1 MVGSML
7 NKVVTTAGPGQ
18 PRPAGGSLKKLL
30 VCAPSN
36 AAVDELVLR
45 LKLGAKSLMGKHQNI
60 NVIRLGRGEAIN
72 AAVKDVTLEELVNRR
87 MKDEN
92 VHDNAKAGIDSVH
105 AEAGKIKEKVNDL
118 WIQVTMARE
127 KGDKAEVDKCQ
138 RELDQWKRR
147 QAQIG
152 AKIDEIKS
160 SGKSAAREVDLKRLQ
175 FQKEILGSAHVL
187 CATLSGSGHD
197 LFKSLN
203 DVDFETVIID
213 EAAQCVELSAL
224 IPLKYGGVK
233 CILVGDPKQLPPT
246 VLSQSAARYGY
257 DQSLF
262 VRMQQSHPGDV
273 HLLDMQYR
281 MHPHIS
287 MFPSREFY
295 EGRLIDGADMAALRR
310 QPWHASTIF
319 SPYRFFD
326 VKGVQTKGS
335 KGQSLVN
342 LQEINVAM
350 QLYERLRT
358 DYRTFDFK
366 RKIGVITPYKAQLF
380 RLRDSFASRYG
391 PDIGDMIEFNTTDAF
406 QGRECEIIIFSCV
419 RASPTGGIGFMTD
432 IRRMNV
438 GLTRAKS
445 SLWILGNSQ
454 ALVQGEYWSKVVD
467 DARARD
473 LYTNGD
479 IVKLLQR
486 PTERT
491 AQDDMS
497 PAAPALTTGGSWADP
512 PQANTSSVQE
522 IPMHDAPP
530 APPPMSVQQPHP
542 YGDKVPDYDVRKR
555 ISHIDGRGQAVPD
568 QSRPAA
574 PPVIHPTTGD
584 EQRPNVKKR
593 QHEGHGDSG
602 HPAKRVC
609 GCTRDGSS
617 SCPFHALDLCL
628 TFLQVASGAN
638 GGNNTGRG
646 GNDKP
651 KNGGNQGPNQQTRKP
666 KVLQPIAGKKGP
678 RPPRPP
684 KPPAAPAPPIDP
696 SAMDALGLRPPE
708 RPPPPEAQGGQGQR
722 PPGGARPPGNQDSG
736 ALPGA
741 PSRVS
746 G

>member
-1 MVGSML
+1 ML
-7 NKVVTTAGPGQ
+7 SKVVTTVAPGQ
-18 PRPAGGSLKKLL
+18 QRPPGGSLKKLL

-45 LKLGAKSLMGKHQNI
+45 LKQGAKSLAGNHQNI

-87 MKDEN
+87 LQDEN

-105 AEAGKIKEKVNDL
+105 AEAAKIKEKVDDL
-118 WIQVTMARE
+118 WVKVTMARD
-127 KGDKAEVDKCQ
+127 KGDKAETDKYQ
-138 RELDQWKRR
+138 RELDHWKRL

-152 AKIDEIKS
+152 AKIDEMKS
-160 SGKSAAREVDLKRLQ
+160 GGKTAAREVDLKRLQ

-197 LFKSLN
+197 LFKSLT

-262 VRMQQSHPGDV
+262 VRMQQAHPEDV

-281 MHPHIS
+281 MHPQIS

-295 EGRLIDGADMAALRR
+295 EGRLVDGSDMADLRR
-310 QPWHASTIF
+310 QPWHASTVF

-342 LQEINVAM
+342 NQEINVAL

-358 DYRTFDFK
+358 DYNKCDFK
-366 RKIGVITPYKAQLF
+366 RKIGIITPYKAQLL
-380 RLRDSFASRYG
+380 RLREVFVSRFG
-391 PDIGDMIEFNTTDAF
+391 PDIGEVIEFNTTDAF

-454 ALVQGEYWSKVVD
+454 ALVQGEYWAKVID

-479 IVKLLQR
+479 IVSMLSR
-486 PTERT
+486 PTEKT
-491 AQDDMS
+491 ARYDS
-497 PAAPALTTGGSWADP
+497 PPAARPLP
-512 PQANTSSVQE
+512 PPSTTSSASAGSPQPSTMPVKE
-522 IPMHDAPP
+522 MPMHDAPP
-530 APPPMSVQQPHP
+530 PPATTADQEPRQHLDV
-542 YGDKVPDYDVRKR
+542 VPDYEMRKR
-555 ISHIDGRGQAVPD
+555 ISHIDGRGEAVPD
-568 QSRPAA
+568 QGRSAG
-574 PPVIHPTTGD
+574 PPVIHTTSGN
-584 EQRPNVKKR
+584 ETKPNVKKR
-593 QHEGHGDSG
+593 QHEGQDDSR
-602 HPAKRVC
+602 PSAKRVRNRVHKKAAGALVTC
-609 GCTRDGSS
+609 GWHGTYGICRLQAAVPTAETTPPRIMTSPRPVGARVRASHRRNCQR
-617 SCPFHALDLCL
+617 SCNHCRPRSGRNPPNRLSLL
-628 TFLQVASGAN
+628 TPPLILLPWMHWASGLPSDPRHLLN
-638 GGNNTGRG
+638 
-646 GNDKP
+646 P
-651 KNGGNQGPNQQTRKP
+651 KGV
-666 KVLQPIAGKKGP
+666 KVSV
-678 RPPRPP
+678 
-684 KPPAAPAPPIDP
+684 PAAAR
-696 SAMDALGLRPPE
+696 ALGRRRVRPV
-708 RPPPPEAQGGQGQR
+708 G
-722 PPGGARPPGNQDSG
+722 
-736 ALPGA
+736 
-741 PSRVS
+741 
-746 G
+746 

>member
-7 NKVVTTAGPGQ
+7 NKVVTTAAPGQ
-18 PRPAGGSLKKLL
+18 SRPAGGSLKKLL

-45 LKLGAKSLMGKHQNI
+45 LKQGAKSLSGNHQKI
-60 NVIRLGRGEAIN
+60 KVIRLGRGEAIN

-92 VHDNAKAGIDSVH
+92 VHDNAKAGTDSVH
-105 AEAGKIKEKVNDL
+105 TEAAEAKVKSNDAWIKV
-118 WIQVTMARE
+118 VMARE
-127 KGDKAEVDKCQ
+127 SGDKAEVDKWQ
-138 RELDQWKRR
+138 RELDHWKRL
-147 QAQIG
+147 QAQAG
-152 AKIDEIKS
+152 AKIDEMKS
-160 SGKSAAREVDLKRLQ
+160 SGKTAAREVDLKRLQ

-310 QPWHASTIF
+310 QPWHASTLF

-326 VKGVQTKGS
+326 VKGVQSRGS

-342 LQEINVAM
+342 TQEINVAM
-350 QLYERLRT
+350 QMYDRLRA
-358 DYRTFDFK
+358 DYRTYDFK
-366 RKIGVITPYKAQLF
+366 RKIGIITPYKAQLF
-380 RLRDSFASRYG
+380 RLRDTFASRYG
-391 PDIGDMIEFNTTDAF
+391 PDISEVIEFNTTDAF

-454 ALVQGEYWSKVVD
+454 ALVQGEYWAKVVN

-473 LYTNGD
+473 VYTNGD
-479 IVKLLQR
+479 ILKMLQR
-486 PTERT
+486 PTEKT
-491 AQDDMS
+491 AQINS
-497 PAAPALTTGGSWADP
+497 PPAALPPRPALPPTPTATGTWDDP
-512 PQANTSSVQE
+512 PQTSTGFVQE
-522 IPMHDAPP
+522 MPMHDAPP
-530 APPPMSVQQPHP
+530 VSPPMAGQQPHQF
-542 YGDKVPDYDVRKR
+542 GGVVPDYEVRKR
-555 ISHIDGRGQAVPD
+555 ISHIDGRGQVVPD
-568 QSRPAA
+568 QSRSDR
-574 PPVIHPTTGD
+574 PPMIHATTGD
-584 EQRPNVKKR
+584 EFKPNVKKR
-593 QHEGHGDSG
+593 QHDGHGDPG
-602 HPAKRVC
+602 NPAKRVC
-609 GCTRDGSS
+609 DLPLQHCSRG
-617 SCPFHALDLCL
+617 SCPFHTRGFFL
-628 TFLQVASGAN
+628 TSFAGLKRCQ
-638 GGNNTGRG
+638 RR
-646 GNDKP
+646 
-651 KNGGNQGPNQQTRKP
+651 QQ
-666 KVLQPIAGKKGP
+666 
-678 RPPRPP
+678 
-684 KPPAAPAPPIDP
+684 
-696 SAMDALGLRPPE
+696 
-708 RPPPPEAQGGQGQR
+708 
-722 PPGGARPPGNQDSG
+722 
-736 ALPGA
+736 
-741 PSRVS
+741 
-746 G
+746 

>member
-1 MVGSML
+1 MVSKTSSSPRGLCYQDMLTSYIFRPPGTGKTKTIVAMVGSML
-7 NKVVTTAGPGQ
+7 SKVVTTAGPGQ

-45 LKLGAKSLMGKHQNI
+45 LKQGAKSLTGNHQKI
-60 NVIRLGRGEAIN
+60 NVVRLGRGEAIN

-87 MKDEN
+87 MQDEN
-92 VHDNAKAGIDSVH
+92 VHDTAKAGIDSVH
-105 AEAGKIKEKVNDL
+105 AEAGKIKEKVDDL
-118 WIQVTMARE
+118 WVKVTMARD
-127 KGDKAEVDKCQ
+127 KGDKAETDKYQ
-138 RELDQWKRR
+138 RELDHWKRL

-152 AKIDEIKS
+152 AKIDEMKS
-160 SGKSAAREVDLKRLQ
+160 GGKTAAREVDLKRLQ

-262 VRMQQSHPGDV
+262 VRMQQAHPGDV

-295 EGRLIDGADMAALRR
+295 EGRLVDGADMATLRK
-310 QPWHASTIF
+310 QPWHASAVF

-342 LQEINVAM
+342 NQEINVAL

-358 DYRTFDFK
+358 DYRTCNFE
-366 RKIGVITPYKAQLF
+366 RKIGIITPYKAQLF
-380 RLRDSFASRYG
+380 RLREVFASRFG
-391 PDIGDMIEFNTTDAF
+391 PDISEVIEFNTTDAF

-454 ALVQGEYWSKVVD
+454 ALVQGEYWAKVVK

-473 LYTNGD
+473 VYTNGD
-479 IVKLLQR
+479 IVSMLSR
-486 PTERT
+486 PTEKT
-491 AQDDMS
+491 AHHDS
-497 PAAPALTTGGSWADP
+497 PPATRALP
-512 PQANTSSVQE
+512 PSTTSSTLTEPSQASTTPAQE
-522 IPMHDAPP
+522 VPMHDARP
-530 APPPMSVQQPHP
+530 ASATVADQEPRLYHGV
-542 YGDKVPDYDVRKR
+542 VPEYEMKKR
-555 ISHIDGRGQAVPD
+555 ISHIDGKGEAVPD
-568 QSRPAA
+568 HGRLSG
-574 PPVIHPTTGD
+574 PPIIHATTGK
-584 EQRPNVKKR
+584 ESKPNVKKR
-593 QHEGHGDSG
+593 QHEGQDDSG
-602 HPAKRVC
+602 PSAKRV
-609 GCTRDGSS
+609 GNYVHKKTEV
-617 SCPFHALDLCL
+617 L
-628 TFLQVASGAN
+628 FL
-638 GGNNTGRG
+638 
-646 GNDKP
+646 
-651 KNGGNQGPNQQTRKP
+651 
-666 KVLQPIAGKKGP
+666 
-678 RPPRPP
+678 
-684 KPPAAPAPPIDP
+684 
-696 SAMDALGLRPPE
+696 
-708 RPPPPEAQGGQGQR
+708 
-722 PPGGARPPGNQDSG
+722 
-736 ALPGA
+736 
-741 PSRVS
+741 
-746 G
+746 